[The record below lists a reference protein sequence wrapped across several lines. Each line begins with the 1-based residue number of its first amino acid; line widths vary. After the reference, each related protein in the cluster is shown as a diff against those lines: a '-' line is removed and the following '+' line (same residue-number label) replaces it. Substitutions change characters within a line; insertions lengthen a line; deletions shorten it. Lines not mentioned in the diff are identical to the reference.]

1 MELVLEIVMGVLLD
15 AAMGILVVHLL
26 RSSRE
31 EKKSC
36 RPDALTFAVGFAF
49 GAVSKCFAGGSCA
62 AMMLYVLG
70 FMLAYT
76 AFLFTLPEKRKPHE
90 GR

>member
-31 EKKSC
+31 EKK
-36 RPDALTFAVGFAF
+36 AAVPP
-49 GAVSKCFAGGSCA
+49 
-62 AMMLYVLG
+62 L
-70 FMLAYT
+70 
-76 AFLFTLPEKRKPHE
+76 
-90 GR
+90 